1 MHQYSGLKKQDEYP
15 NMFKSYTIPIG
26 CLSFLRKAVFN
37 HVDIGN
43 NSLQHLSPSL
53 RRFESFKKKSFFNFT
68 RVTFYQHFTYV
79 LLIYLYQPMTEKKI
93 QKHINQFL
101 GYTLTVFWS
110 QKSSLEVLIL
120 FINSTP
126 LIVYYSANNFS
137 FKSLKK
143 L

>member
-1 MHQYSGLKKQDEYP
+1 
-15 NMFKSYTIPIG
+15 
-26 CLSFLRKAVFN
+26 
-37 HVDIGN
+37 
-43 NSLQHLSPSL
+43 
-53 RRFESFKKKSFFNFT
+53 
-68 RVTFYQHFTYV
+68 
-79 LLIYLYQPMTEKKI
+79 MTEKKI

-101 GYTLTVFWS
+101 GYTLKVFWF

>member
-1 MHQYSGLKKQDEYP
+1 
-15 NMFKSYTIPIG
+15 
-26 CLSFLRKAVFN
+26 
-37 HVDIGN
+37 
-43 NSLQHLSPSL
+43 
-53 RRFESFKKKSFFNFT
+53 
-68 RVTFYQHFTYV
+68 
-79 LLIYLYQPMTEKKI
+79 MTEKKI

-101 GYTLTVFWS
+101 GYTLKVFWF

-137 FKSLKK
+137 FESLKK